1 MKKIFF
7 IAVLAIAIV
16 SCKKEEK
23 PKDYVTFSGKI
34 TNQNSDSLIVM
45 NQRNGFKK
53 VIKLGENG
61 VFKDTFKVN
70 TNDFVVFDGK
80 EYAPLYLKNG
90 NEINMSF
97 DGKDFIETIKLEGK
111 GADAS
116 NELLKVMALQ
126 NKIFSDNDL
135 FKLGE
140 ADFNTKLNSYIGDF
154 VGGLEKNKNLDST
167 FVANQKAG
175 VEQFKGFLT
184 QLYPN
189 KHFIATKLG
198 KGTESPKF
206 TDYENYAG
214 GSMSLD
220 DLKGKYVYIDLW
232 ATWCGPCIMEIPFLK
247 KVETAYHNKNIA
259 FVSISVDKPTAYEKW
274 KSMVKEKELT
284 GIQLYAKGD
293 QKFSEDYRVS
303 GIPRFILIDPNGNIV
318 TADAPRPSSGKQLTD
333 LFDSLNI

>member
-7 IAVLAIAIV
+7 IAVLAIAVV

-23 PKDYVTFSGKI
+23 PKDYVTLSGTI
-34 TNQNSDSLIVM
+34 TNQNYDSLVVM
-45 NQRNGFKK
+45 NQNGFKR

-80 EYAPLYLKNG
+80 EYASLYVKNG
-90 NEINMSF
+90 DEINMTLDTKKFNES
-97 DGKDFIETIKLEGK
+97 IKFTGK

-116 NELLKVMALQ
+116 NELVKAIALQ
-126 NKIFSDNDL
+126 EKIFTHKDL
-135 FKLGE
+135 FKLNQS
-140 ADFNTKLNSYIGDF
+140 DFDAKLSSYTNEYID
-154 VGGLEKNKNLDST
+154 GLEKNTKLDST
-167 FVANQKAG
+167 FVANQKSG
-175 VEQFKGFLT
+175 INQLKGFLA
-184 QLYPN
+184 QLYPE

-198 KGTESPKF
+198 KGVASPKF

-232 ATWCGPCIMEIPFLK
+232 ATWCGPCIMEIPSLK
-247 KVETAYHNKNIA
+247 KVEAAYHDKNIA
-259 FVSISVDKPTAYEKW
+259 FVSISVDKPNAYEKW
-274 KSMVKEKELT
+274 KAMVKEKELT

-293 QKFSEDYRVS
+293 QKFSEEYRVK

-333 LFDSLNI
+333 LFDSLDI